1 MGLFKSLRRR
11 LRRSLIP
18 TSLLRDIQAQ
28 RIGQGRILTEL
39 NRAKP
44 AQPLSDSEF
53 QVFSQWG
60 EDGIIQKLIQHVPV
74 KHRTFIEFGVENF
87 VEANCRFLMINNHW
101 RGYVLDGG
109 QEGIAQV
116 NKAEWLSRY
125 DLRAVCAM
133 ITRENINQLLQA
145 SGFDADLGLL
155 SIDVDGIDYWLFDAL
170 TAYSPR
176 ILVVEYNSLFGPT
189 RKITVPYD
197 PVFRRRERHYSDLY
211 FGASLAAWN
220 HLANARG
227 YALVGAESAGVNAF
241 FVRRDVLGEHLRAV
255 SVEEVYVASNVRQS
269 RDTSGKLDL
278 LPLSAHATTLAGL
291 PVINVETGASEIL

>member
-11 LRRSLIP
+11 LRRSLVP
-18 TSLLRDIQAQ
+18 ASLIRDIEAL
-28 RIGQGRILTEL
+28 RVGQGRILTEL

-44 AQPLSDSEF
+44 AQPLRDSEF

-74 KHRTFIEFGVENF
+74 KHKTFIEFGVEDF
-87 VEANCRFLMINNHW
+87 VEANCRFLLINNHW
-101 RGYVLDGG
+101 RGYVLDGE
-109 QEGIAQV
+109 QKRIAQV
-116 NKAEWLSRY
+116 GKAEWLSRY
-125 DLRAVCAM
+125 ELRAACEM

-145 SGFDADLGLL
+145 SGFDEDLGLL

-176 ILVVEYNSLFGPT
+176 ILVVEYNSLFGPV

-197 PVFRRRERHYSDLY
+197 PHFRRREKHYSDLY

-220 HLANARG
+220 HLASARG
-227 YALVGAESAGVNAF
+227 YVLVGAESAGVNAF
-241 FVRRDVLGEHLRAV
+241 FVRGDLLGDALRAV
-255 SVEEVYVASNVRQS
+255 SVEDAYVASRVRQS
-269 RDTSGKLDL
+269 RDRNGQLDL
-278 LPLSAHATTLAGL
+278 LPLTAHATTLAGL
-291 PVINVETGASEIL
+291 PVTNVETGATESL

>member
-1 MGLFKSLRRR
+1 MGLFKSFRRR
-11 LRRSLIP
+11 LRRSLVP
-18 TSLLRDIQAQ
+18 ASLMRDIEAQ

-39 NRAKP
+39 NRGKP

-60 EDGIIQKLIQHVPV
+60 EDGMIQKLIQHVPIA
-74 KHRTFIEFGVENF
+74 HRTFIEFGVEDF

-101 RGYVLDGG
+101 RGYVLDGAQARIG
-109 QEGIAQV
+109 QL
-116 NKAEWLSRY
+116 NKSEWLSRY
-125 DLRAVCAM
+125 ELRAACEM
-133 ITRENINQLLQA
+133 ITRENINDLLQV

-155 SIDVDGIDYWLFDAL
+155 SIDVDGIDYWLFEAL

-197 PVFRRRERHYSDLY
+197 PAFRRRDKHYSELY

-220 HLANARG
+220 HLAEARG
-227 YALVGAESAGVNAF
+227 YALVGAESAGVNA
-241 FVRRDVLGEHLRAV
+241 
-255 SVEEVYVASNVRQS
+255 
-269 RDTSGKLDL
+269 
-278 LPLSAHATTLAGL
+278 
-291 PVINVETGASEIL
+291 